1 MRCVDC
7 EYHKEF
13 PVTGNHWCE
22 ATKRHKRISDKD
34 AYVDAP
40 CKVGKEKEQTM
51 SEDKAIHTLYERIGH
66 LLCEQPYGELGRYL
80 TYYAEDR
87 LYLVFDL
94 WYHGFYLVEAKS
106 PKDAIDKVNCDQLAY
121 LPKGAD
127 DEDN

>member
-1 MRCVDC
+1 MRRAVWLTMRTRERSGCMRN
-7 EYHKEF
+7 
-13 PVTGNHWCE
+13 G
-22 ATKRHKRISDKD
+22 
-34 AYVDAP
+34 
-40 CKVGKEKEQTM
+40 GEKM

-94 WYHGFYLVEAKS
+94 WYHGFFLVEAKS
-106 PKDAIDKVNCDQLAY
+106 PKDAIEKVNCDQLAY

-127 DEDN
+127 DE

>member
-1 MRCVDC
+1 
-7 EYHKEF
+7 
-13 PVTGNHWCE
+13 
-22 ATKRHKRISDKD
+22 
-34 AYVDAP
+34 
-40 CKVGKEKEQTM
+40 M

-94 WYHGFYLVEAKS
+94 WYHGFFLVEAKS
-106 PKDAIDKVNCDQLAY
+106 PKDAIEKVNCDQLAY